1 MNWNAPERN
10 IEMPSPIRFPSG
22 VTNAARR
29 GTLRMFGDMD
39 PTKYH
44 TFWDDFDNFEA
55 DQWVITRVGTT
66 PTETCVS
73 ADGGRLLLTM
83 AATDDSSDSLQWSGD
98 DNAAVNETFK
108 FVAGKKLWFKSR
120 LQVSDITQSDFV
132 MGLQITDT
140 TPLAVT
146 DGVYFRKDDG
156 DSDLDFVVI
165 KNSTATTTTI
175 SGVLANNTDIDLG
188 FYYNGINAIEIF
200 INDVQRGTSVVT
212 NLVDDEE
219 LAISFHMQNGEA
231 VAKTMSIDYIL
242 ASKER

>member
-1 MNWNAPERN
+1 MA
-10 IEMPSPIRFPSG
+10 SPTRFPGG
-22 VTNAARR
+22 VTNALKT
-29 GTLRMFGDMD
+29 GNLKMFGAMD

-44 TFWDDFDNFEA
+44 QWFDDFDNFEA

-83 AATDDSSDSLQWSGD
+83 AATDDSADSLQWSGD

-120 LQVSDITQSDFV
+120 LQVSDIIQSDFV

-140 TPLAVT
+140 TPLAVS

-156 DSDLDFVVI
+156 DALLDCVI
-165 KNSTATTTTI
+165 IKDSTGTTATLPT
-175 SGVLANNTDIDLG
+175 GLLVNATDIDLG
-188 FYYNGINAIEIF
+188 FFYNGKDAIEF
-200 INDVQRGTSVVT
+200 YVNDLLRATSVIT
-212 NLVDDEE
+212 NLPNDEE

-242 ASKER
+242 AVKER

>member
-1 MNWNAPERN
+1 
-10 IEMPSPIRFPSG
+10 MPIPARFPNG
-22 VTNAARR
+22 ITNAAKAS
-29 GTLRMFGDMD
+29 TLWAFGSMD

-44 TFWDDFDNFEA
+44 VWFDDFDNFEA
-55 DQWVITRVGTT
+55 DQWVITRVGVT
-66 PTETCVS
+66 PTETAVS

-83 AATDDSSDSLQWSGD
+83 AATDDSSSSLQWSGD
-98 DNAAVNETFK
+98 DAAGVIETFK
-108 FVAGKKLWFKSR
+108 FQVGKEMWLKSR
-120 LQVSDITQSDFV
+120 FQVSDVLQSDFV

-165 KNSTATTTTI
+165 KDSVATTTTI
-175 SGVLANNTDIDLG
+175 AGALANATDVTLG
-188 FYYNGINAIEIF
+188 FYYNGKSGSAGAIEIYV
-200 INDVQRGTSVVT
+200 NDVKRGTSVVT

-231 VAKTMSIDYIL
+231 VAKTMSIDYIF
-242 ASKER
+242 AAKAR